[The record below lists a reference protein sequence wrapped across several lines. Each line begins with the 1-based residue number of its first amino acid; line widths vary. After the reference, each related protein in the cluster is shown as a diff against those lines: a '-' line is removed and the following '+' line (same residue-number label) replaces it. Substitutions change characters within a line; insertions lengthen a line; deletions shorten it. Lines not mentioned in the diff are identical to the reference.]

1 MDFLLG
7 DQLPYGVNRSI
18 CSASEWKRRFGG
30 GMSLLLHPAR
40 DAFIGGP
47 LLGKRI
53 KRMRTRLAR
62 LNGRNAQDLRNARTT
77 RSGGPAGQ
85 NGNES
90 LRGPHEAQ
98 TDAASVRDQTSSVR
112 RGYRADSRFAV
123 PRIPANGRWVL
134 NNCW

>member
-62 LNGRNAQDLRNARTT
+62 LNGRNGQDLRNARTT
-77 RSGGPAGQ
+77 RSGGPAARMEMSHFVG
-85 NGNES
+85 
-90 LRGPHEAQ
+90 LTEAQ
-98 TDAASVRDQTSSVR
+98 SR
-112 RGYRADSRFAV
+112 RGEC
-123 PRIPANGRWVL
+123 PRSDILRQEGV
-134 NNCW
+134 

>member
-62 LNGRNAQDLRNARTT
+62 LNGRNGQD
-77 RSGGPAGQ
+77 PP
-85 NGNES
+85 E
-90 LRGPHEAQ
+90 
-98 TDAASVRDQTSSVR
+98 
-112 RGYRADSRFAV
+112 RADDALRRSCR
-123 PRIPANGRWVL
+123 PEWK
-134 NNCW
+134 